1 MAEYLISKNGF
12 NKNSMKRV
20 YLGEFEEIVLLI
32 VAVLEGAAYGVNIMH
47 EILEQTGRSVR
58 LNQVHASL
66 QRLEEKG
73 MIVSKMSDPTPER
86 GGRRKRIFSITAYGS
101 TTLRDIQ
108 QVRATLWSAVPSNLK
123 SFTA

>member
-1 MAEYLISKNGF
+1 MDLIIY
-12 NKNSMKRV
+12 SMKRV

-32 VAVLEGAAYGVNIMH
+32 VAVLEGEAYGVNIMH

-86 GGRRKRIFSITAYGS
+86 GGRRKRIFSITAYGRS
-101 TTLRDIQ
+101 TLRDIQ